1 MPIDDPV
8 INSDKQTDRHQ
19 TPTESLASLLSNGS
33 HPSAGV
39 GNSRDGLDV
48 ESVLRDVLST
58 AMHSSGADGGFIL
71 VLDEGSW
78 PSHWF
83 VLQGEQGRLLS
94 PTHARTIVERGLV
107 DWAIQHP
114 QGALL
119 DDFAGD
125 HRWFLFPH
133 SPSSAGPG
141 SALCVPL
148 LVHAR
153 VVAVLAL
160 VHWKSGYFRS
170 HHLGL
175 LQSVADRS
183 ALSVDNA
190 RLYEI
195 VRRQAEE
202 TTALSEMA
210 LNISADQPLG
220 RLLDTVVAQAMDLLR
235 CQGAGI
241 FLWRENDAK
250 LELVSAYDPE
260 IDLRGLRVAAGE
272 GLAGRVFETGDPL
285 ALDEVE
291 DWPNSAT
298 HTSKSDIPSG
308 LPAPAVVAVP
318 MVWQGQSLGVVV
330 GTDRTRE
337 RGFTH
342 SDQHL
347 LALLANQAAP
357 VIASVQM
364 HEQTSRRL
372 HELTFLNKTIQ
383 DITATLDLDEIFA
396 VLTQRVMDLLGIGA
410 CSIALVDRDTNEL
423 VFRMASGGGSESV
436 IGERV
441 PWGKGI
447 VGAAAQSGR
456 PITVS
461 DVARDDRFF
470 EEIDRRQA
478 GFTTHSI
485 LAVPMISR
493 GQVVG
498 VVEGLNKRGGFDSED
513 ERLLGA
519 LASLAASVVEN
530 ANLVSAQRE
539 LEVLRENL
547 THMIV
552 HDLRS
557 PVGTIS
563 NCLQLLE
570 RLLEDIESD
579 QADQLVDIASRATRR
594 LLNLVDS
601 LLDISRLE
609 AGQELTHLRPVSVQT
624 LIQSAVDQLALYA
637 QRKQM
642 RLHVECP
649 DNLPVVMADSG
660 MLERVFVN
668 LLSNAIKFTPA
679 GGEVSIRAKVKG
691 DLLYVRVRD
700 TGPGIPPEFRKQVFD
715 KFARARDHEG
725 MSGFGLGLAFCRMAV
740 EAHGGH
746 IWVESS
752 SKQGSTFIFTLPLN
766 SASDPPSEN

>member
-1 MPIDDPV
+1 MSIDDPV
-8 INSDKQTDRHQ
+8 INSGKQSDRHQ
-19 TPTESLASLLSNGS
+19 TPTESLASLLSDGY

-39 GNSRDGLDV
+39 GNSRDGLGV
-48 ESVLRDVLST
+48 ESVLRDVLSA
-58 AMHSSGADGGFIL
+58 AMHSSGAEGGFIL

-83 VLQGEQGRLLS
+83 VRQGEQGRLFS
-94 PTHARTIVERGLV
+94 ATHARTIVERGIV
-107 DWAIQHP
+107 DWAVQHP
-114 QGALL
+114 QGAVV
-119 DDFAGD
+119 DDLAGD
-125 HRWFLFPH
+125 LRWLLFPH

-141 SALCVPL
+141 SALCIPL

-160 VHWKSGYFRS
+160 VHRKSGYFRS

-202 TTALSEMA
+202 MTALSEMA

-298 HTSKSDIPSG
+298 PTAKSDVSSG

-318 MVWQGQSLGVVV
+318 LVWQGQSLGVVV

-461 DVARDDRFF
+461 EVARDDRFF

-563 NCLQLLE
+563 NSLQLLE

-579 QADQLVDIASRATRR
+579 QADQLVDIASRATQR

-624 LIQSAVDQLALYA
+624 LIQSAVDQLALYV
-637 QRKQM
+637 QRKRM

-660 MLERVFVN
+660 MLERVFIN

-679 GGEVSIRAKVKG
+679 GGEVGIRAKVKG

-700 TGPGIPPEFRKQVFD
+700 NGLGIAPEFRKHVFD
-715 KFARARDHEG
+715 KFARARDREG

-740 EAHGGH
+740 EAHGGQ
-746 IWVESS
+746 IWVEASPE
-752 SKQGSTFIFTLPLN
+752 QGSTFIFTLPLD